1 MIIPAENIEKAYDSV
16 AEEWMALKA
25 MQRMHC
31 NETDIRIQR
40 ARAVSSIMTLELVTG
55 HELYYHSGEQKIKHV
70 TVNLGQKKDIQH
82 DLR

>member
-1 MIIPAENIEKAYDSV
+1 MIIPAENIEKAYASV
-16 AEEWMALKA
+16 ADEWKTLKELQH
-25 MQRMHC
+25 MGC

-70 TVNLGQKKDIQH
+70 TVNLGQKGYSA
-82 DLR
+82 